1 MFMGDYLLMD
11 LLVQQPVWADTRV
24 IPTYGAALSATV
36 LLTQTVLK
44 RRVTRQTKHSPTH
57 LPESGVT
64 NSSAPTNSNLIT
76 QLSRQRSDHAVFVYN
91 VARLVFCV
99 ALLLLSLPPLVSGSQ
114 GVNDAGKAG
123 QWLRLFQCATYVY
136 ATTLSL
142 AAVLGVAYGSAFS
155 THATIVLFFTWVVYV
170 YRDVL
175 PLATT
180 TLRPADAEEGPLLW
194 VKLLLLTCAAVVI
207 PFFIPHTYP
216 HNRKESHEVP
226 NKEQIAGWYSRRMFS
241 WVNEIVARAYRVDH
255 LPLEELP
262 PLAHPDRTRTL
273 VEDSI
278 KYLDPLETKKDTHI
292 FWGFL
297 KLYRRE
303 YALGA
308 VLAAISSVIGLSWPV
323 ATKGL
328 LGYLEAG
335 HTPVVVRPWAWVL
348 LLFVGPATTTVFEE
362 WYLWTMNRL
371 SLHTEAI
378 VTELLFLHA
387 LRIRVK
393 AETSD
398 GDDSVGRSPSA
409 AASEGSSASE
419 KPKNNFLVGKLN
431 NLITSD
437 LANITEGNKQWLVI
451 LVKTPMR
458 IGVSIVFMY
467 NILGWSALVGLGTL
481 VAMLPLP
488 GYLSSWIQSYQKGMM
503 SKTDARV
510 QIINEVLNVIR
521 MVKLFG
527 WEPRVA
533 AQIDERREAELG
545 FLRKTKYLE
554 FVNNIINIPLV
565 TMAVTFG
572 VYTVFTKGELT
583 ASKLFSSNAAFIM
596 IQMEMHAIFF
606 IIPVLTQARV
616 SLDRINEFLHETEL
630 LDEFDPS
637 KHAEAGAPAVQL
649 SPDYP
654 QDAIGIKQ
662 TSFTWANDTD
672 VQTPD
677 STTRKFTL
685 NIDGELLFKRGRTN
699 LILGPTGSGKT
710 SLLMA
715 LLGEMHAKPSGP
727 ESFVSLPRD
736 GGVAYAA
743 QESWVLSDTIRNNI
757 LFGAPYDEARYTK
770 VIKQCALER
779 DLSLFDAGDKTEVGE
794 KGITLRHFFPNLWT
808 GPSTDTVPCMISG
821 GQKVARITLARAI
834 YSSAEILLL
843 DDVLAALDVHTG
855 RWIVDEC
862 FKGDLVR
869 GRTLLLV
876 SHNVAL
882 IRPIAEF
889 VVALGI
895 DGRISSQGSW
905 DKTVQEDEDLLAEL
919 VTEEKQLEAEG
930 QLEEKPTPSEGEN
943 TQKKGKLVIAE
954 EVGEGQ
960 VGWNTMRLY
969 FMNASN
975 APVLYWFVYT
985 LMLGITHAFMSGQS
999 YALGFWAA
1007 QYEARPA
1014 SEVSVAYYLSL
1025 YGLLVFITVAA
1036 YSMVWFLYVLGGVRA
1051 SSTIHT
1057 KLVTTI
1063 LGTTLRWLDKTPTSR
1078 IIARCT
1084 ADIQAID
1091 TSIPRHILGV
1101 VEGAVF
1107 MLLRI
1112 AATSIM
1118 VPIFIVPS
1126 AVVGVVGASL
1136 GWVYLKAQICVKR
1149 EMSNTRA
1156 PVLGHF
1162 SSAIAGLVSIRAYGA
1177 QETFKNESYIRVDR
1191 YSRAALIYNALNRW
1205 VTVRLDVMGSFL
1217 TVFLAAYLVY
1227 VARLNASNSGFA
1239 MTMAV
1244 GFSSMI
1250 LQWVRSINY
1259 LQISANS
1266 LERVQQYLSIE
1277 QEPKPSISG
1286 RPPAYWPASGELR
1299 VEKLSARYSPDGPRV
1314 LHEISFEVK
1323 SGERI
1328 GVVGRTGSGK
1338 SSLTLA
1344 LLRCILTEGKVYYD
1358 GIATDSVNLDVLRS
1372 NITIIPQTPELL
1384 SGTLRKNLDPL
1395 EQHDDATLNDAL
1407 RSAGLF
1413 SLSEEDS
1420 DAVRL
1425 TLDSEIAG
1433 GGGNLS
1439 VGQRQILALARAIVR
1454 RSKLLI
1460 LDEATSAIDYE
1471 TDAVIQKS
1479 LREELG
1485 RDVTVLT
1492 VAHRLQS
1499 IIDADKIMVLDA
1511 GNIVEYDAPRNL
1523 LEKQDGYFR
1532 SLVDGSGDKIALYAQ
1547 AGCGSQS

>member
-1 MFMGDYLLMD
+1 MFMGSDPPVHLFVPQSVWADERAIATYAAAFSAAI
-11 LLVQQPVWADTRV
+11 LLVQ
-24 IPTYGAALSATV
+24 V
-36 LLTQTVLK
+36 LFK
-44 RRVTRQTKHSPTH
+44 RRAIGGTKRSPTRR
-57 LPESGVT
+57 LENDYT
-64 NSSAPTNSNLIT
+64 NIPSAPTETELTIE
-76 QLSRQRSDHAVFVYN
+76 LSRQSGSYAVFIYN

-99 ALLLLSLPPLVSGSQ
+99 VLLCLTTTSLVGSTQ
-114 GVNDAGKAG
+114 GVGSAGAEG
-123 QWLRLFQCATYVY
+123 QWLYLSQSATYTYVT
-136 ATTLSL
+136 ALSL
-142 AAVLGVAYGSAFS
+142 ASVLLPANSPACS
-155 THATIVLFFTWVVYV
+155 THATSVLFVTWVVYV
-170 YRDVL
+170 YRDVF

-180 TLRPADAEEGPLLW
+180 TLQPADVEEGPLLW
-194 VKLLLLTCAAVVI
+194 VKLLLLTGVAVVI
-207 PFFIPHTYP
+207 PFFTPHAYP
-216 HNRKESHEVP
+216 HDLKESGEIP
-226 NKEQIAGWYSRRMFS
+226 SKEQIAGWYSRRMFS
-241 WVNEIVARAYRVDH
+241 WVNEIVAMAYRVEH
-255 LPLEELP
+255 LPLDKLP

-278 KYLDPLETKKDTHI
+278 KYLDPLETKKDTHV

-308 VLAAISSVIGLSWPV
+308 VLAAVSSVIGLSWPV

-335 HTPVVVRPWAWVL
+335 HAEAVVRPWAWVL
-348 LLFVGPATTTVFEE
+348 LLFVGPVASTVCDE

-378 VTELLFLHA
+378 VTELLFQHA

-393 AETSD
+393 AETAD
-398 GDDSVGRSPSA
+398 GEVDAGGSPSA
-409 AASEGSSASE
+409 EGASTSE
-419 KPKNNFLVGKLN
+419 QPENNFLVGKLN

-451 LVKTPMR
+451 LVQTPMR
-458 IGVSIVFMY
+458 ICVAIAFVY
-467 NILGWSALVGLGTL
+467 KILGWSALVGLGTL
-481 VAMLPLP
+481 VAMLPVP

-510 QIINEVLNVIR
+510 QIINEVLNVVR
-521 MVKLFG
+521 MIKLFG

-533 AQIDERREAELG
+533 TQIDERREAELS

-554 FVNNIINIPLV
+554 FVNNVINYSIPLV

-572 VYTVFTKGELT
+572 VYTIFMKGELT
-583 ASKLFSSNAAFIM
+583 ASKLFSSNAAFFI
-596 IQMEMHAIFF
+596 IQMEMHTIFF

-630 LDEFDPS
+630 LDKYDRS
-637 KHAEAGAPAVQL
+637 KHTDPTVPVIQL
-649 SPDYP
+649 APDYS
-654 QDAIGIKQ
+654 QDVIGIKE

-672 VQTPD
+672 GQTPG

-685 NIDGELLFKRGRTN
+685 NIDGELLFKHGRTN
-699 LILGPTGSGKT
+699 LIVGPTGSGKT

-727 ESFVSLPRD
+727 ESFVGLPRG

-757 LFGAPYDEARYTK
+757 LFGAPYDEARYAK

-794 KGITLRHFFPNLWT
+794 RGITL
-808 GPSTDTVPCMISG
+808 SG
-821 GQKVARITLARAI
+821 GQKARITLARAI

-889 VVALGI
+889 VVALGG
-895 DGRISSQGSW
+895 DGRIASQGSW
-905 DKTVQEDEDLLAEL
+905 DKAVEEDKDLLSELITEEEQLEHADQLEDL
-919 VTEEKQLEAEG
+919 
-930 QLEEKPTPSEGEN
+930 EKPKPGDEN
-943 TQKKGKLVIAE
+943 GQQNGKLVVAE

-960 VGWNTMRLY
+960 VGWNTLRLY
-969 FMNASN
+969 FVNASN
-975 APVLYWFVYT
+975 VPVLYWFVYT
-985 LMLGITHAFMSGQS
+985 LMLLVTHAVMSSQS

-1007 QYEARPA
+1007 QYETRPA
-1014 SEVSVAYYLSL
+1014 SEISVAYYLSV
-1025 YGLLVFITVAA
+1025 YVLLVLVTIAT
-1036 YSMVWFLYVLGGVRA
+1036 YTSVWILYVVGGIRA
-1051 SSTIHT
+1051 SSAIHT
-1057 KLVTTI
+1057 QLVTTV

-1091 TSIPRHILGV
+1091 TSIPKHILAV
-1101 VEGAVF
+1101 IEGAAF
-1107 MLLRI
+1107 MLLRVV
-1112 AATSIM
+1112 AASI
-1118 VPIFIVPS
+1118 IVPMF
-1126 AVVGVVGASL
+1126 VVPSVVVSMLGASL

-1162 SSAIAGLVSIRAYGA
+1162 SSAISGLVSIRAYGA
-1177 QETFKNESYIRVDR
+1177 QDQFKNESYLRVDR
-1191 YSRAALIYNALNRW
+1191 YSRAAFVYNALNRW
-1205 VTVRLDVMGSFL
+1205 VTIRLEAMGAFL
-1217 TVFLAAYLVY
+1217 TVFLAIYLVY
-1227 VARLNASNSGFA
+1227 ITRLSASDSGFA
-1239 MTMAV
+1239 LTMAV
-1244 GFSSMI
+1244 GFSGI
-1250 LQWVRSINY
+1250 VLHWVRSINY
-1259 LQISANS
+1259 LQISGNS
-1266 LERVQQYLSIE
+1266 LERVQQYLTIE
-1277 QEPKPSISG
+1277 QEPKPSVTG
-1286 RPPAYWPASGELR
+1286 LPPAYWPASGELR

-1314 LHEISFEVK
+1314 LQHISFEVK

-1328 GVVGRTGSGK
+1328 GIVGRTGSGK

-1344 LLRCILTEGKVYYD
+1344 LLRCILTEGKVFYD
-1358 GIATDSVNLDVLRS
+1358 GVATDSINLDALRS

-1384 SGTLRKNLDPL
+1384 SGTLRKNLDPFS
-1395 EQHDDATLNDAL
+1395 QHDDATLNDAL

-1413 SLSEEDS
+1413 SLSEEHN
-1420 DAVRL
+1420 DAIRL

-1433 GGGNLS
+1433 GGSNLS

-1471 TDAVIQKS
+1471 TDAVIQRS

-1485 RDVTVLT
+1485 RDVTVIT

-1499 IIDADKIMVLDA
+1499 IMDADKIMVLDA
-1511 GNIVEYDAPRNL
+1511 GNIVEYDTPSKL
-1523 LEKQDGYFR
+1523 LENKDGYFR
-1532 SLVDGSGDKIALYAQ
+1532 SLVDGSGDKNALYAQ
-1547 AGCGSQS
+1547 AGYQSRA